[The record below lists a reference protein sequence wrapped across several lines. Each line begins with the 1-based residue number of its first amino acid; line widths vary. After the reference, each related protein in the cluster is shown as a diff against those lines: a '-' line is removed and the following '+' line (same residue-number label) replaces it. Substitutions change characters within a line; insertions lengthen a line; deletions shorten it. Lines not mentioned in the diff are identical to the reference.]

1 MEGRGHLK
9 NVRKFSMGEVKFFEN
24 QQARENYDF
33 ATHGYE
39 RVMTWIKCDA
49 RIRSAKCEISRWP
62 LDACLPRNL
71 HSSII
76 TCLNFQTTFEVHS
89 DVSLE
94 SVILKLNV
102 RKTNKLLHLILVPVI
117 YRSRLSEQR
126 VFDSDLT

>member
-1 MEGRGHLK
+1 MECREYLK
-9 NVRKFSMGEVKFFEN
+9 NVRKSPMEKVKFFEN

-49 RIRSAKCEISRWP
+49 GIRSAKCEISRWP

-71 HSSII
+71 HSSIT

-89 DVSLE
+89 DVSVE
-94 SVILKLNV
+94 SVIPKLNV
-102 RKTNKLLHLILVPVI
+102 PKTNKLLHLILVPVI
-117 YRSRLSEQR
+117 YRSRLSQ
-126 VFDSDLT
+126 